1 MKISLDQVFSE
12 RYVTDNSYVGWTMQ
26 LDCSAAL
33 QFLRYFYANWPE
45 LVVTIGLERL
55 QGGLRV
61 ISYACGVQW
70 RIFNCG
76 NSISLEEKAEI
87 LEGACRFFLDHLS
100 QRGDLADLCFMW
112 WDDLGVFLSPPD
124 EEVDDPGRKVLADKL
139 LELLVRAF
147 RQGNE
152 QAQLGAIHGLD
163 CLEHPRTR
171 DELHFM
177 ASAVQVTSRV
187 QDALNGLSGD

>member
-12 RYVTDNSYVGWTMQ
+12 RHVTDNSYVGWTMQ

-33 QFLRYFYANWPE
+33 QFLRHFYANWPE
-45 LVVTIGLERL
+45 LVAGIELGRL

-61 ISYACGVQW
+61 ISYACGIQW

-76 NSISLEEKAEI
+76 NSTSLEEKEEI
-87 LEGACRFFLDHLS
+87 LEGAGRFFLDHLS

-112 WDDLGVFLSPPD
+112 WDDLGVFLSPAD
-124 EEVDDPGRKVLADKL
+124 EEVEASDRRVLADKL
-139 LELLVRAF
+139 LELLVRAL

-171 DELHFM
+171 HAIGSI
-177 ASAVQVTSRV
+177 ASAVQLTSRV
-187 QDALNGLSGD
+187 QHALNGL